1 MKLGRLE
8 KITDLR
14 DVWKTEAQDFTPW
27 LAGEE
32 NLALLGETINLEL
45 ELEAVEKDVGPFRAD
60 ILCQDTEDGSLVLV
74 ENQVERTDHTHL
86 GQLLTYAAGL
96 NTVTIVWIAKKFTDE
111 HRATL
116 DWLNE
121 ITGEKINF
129 FGLEI
134 ELWRIG
140 DSSIAPK
147 FNVVSKPNDWTKG
160 KASSSSV
167 LKNTE
172 LTPAKTLQFDFWK
185 SFREYVAENS
195 TVFQPRKA
203 NPCHWMTFGIG
214 TSKAH
219 ISATLNTQEKLI
231 AVSLQI
237 HAGEDRLA
245 IFNLLEKDKEA
256 IEQELG
262 SSLLWEEK
270 PEKKS
275 SHIIVRNTQMD
286 PSHKNTWN
294 QQQEWMLQQLE
305 KFRQVFGA
313 RIRKID
319 IGDWQPEEIDSD
331 QE

>member
-8 KITDLR
+8 KIQDLR

-32 NLALLGETINLEL
+32 NLGSLLGETINLDL

-60 ILCQDTEDGSLVLV
+60 ILCQDTDDGSLVLV

-140 DSSIAPK
+140 DSAIAPK

-160 KASSSSV
+160 KASSSSMV
-167 LKNTE
+167 KDTE
-172 LTPAKTLQFDFWK
+172 LTPTKTC
-185 SFREYVAENS
+185 NS
-195 TVFQPRKA
+195 ISGNHLVTLWLKTARFFAHRKV
-203 NPCHWMTFGIG
+203 NPCHWLNFSIG

-219 ISATLNTQEKLI
+219 ISALLNTQEKLI
-231 AVSLQI
+231 SVCLNI
-237 HAGEDRLA
+237 HASEDRIA
-245 IFNLLEKDKEA
+245 IFNLLVKDKEA
-256 IEQELG
+256 IEPMNW
-262 SSLLWEEK
+262 SAA
-270 PEKKS
+270 P
-275 SHIIVRNTQMD
+275 
-286 PSHKNTWN
+286 
-294 QQQEWMLQQLE
+294 
-305 KFRQVFGA
+305 
-313 RIRKID
+313 
-319 IGDWQPEEIDSD
+319 
-331 QE
+331 